1 MNSTG
6 ILSILS
12 KQWASVD
19 DIKAIACCGRDTATN
34 IREDI
39 RNNILKN
46 GSRLPDT
53 KTKFVPMKS
62 VIEYFN
68 IDLEYIY
75 KMAEK
80 EKKLI

>member
-1 MNSTG
+1 MNSLG
-6 ILSILS
+6 IISILS
-12 KQWASVD
+12 KQWANVN
-19 DIKAIACCGRDTATN
+19 DIKTIACCGRDTATN

-39 RNNILKN
+39 RNNIIKK
-46 GSRLPDT
+46 GMHLPDT

-75 KMAEK
+75 KMAEQ